1 MPELKQQ
8 GDLLVRM
15 ADEVVELIARLES
28 MKGVAPHLDAIDKL
42 ESEGDT
48 VFRHALARLFSGEL
62 DALEA
67 LRYWKDVVESMEHA
81 LDTLEDIS
89 DVVESI
95 VLKHA

>member
-28 MKGVAPHLDAIDKL
+28 MKGVAPHLDAI
-42 ESEGDT
+42 EQARTEGDT
-48 VFRHALARLFSGEL
+48 VFRHALARLFSGQL
-62 DALEA
+62 DALERSA
-67 LRYWKDVVESMEHA
+67 TRTSSSRWRPRSTSRTM
-81 LDTLEDIS
+81 S